1 VFNWETL
8 GAVIHN
14 GHGVQLV
21 VFCTT
26 WAVSRILAIGC
37 LFIQV
42 GISLL
47 IESAKKKEMLP
58 NFFHAADA
66 GLG

>member
-26 WAVSRILAIGC
+26 WAVSRILGDMLLVYPGRDKSVDRIG
-37 LFIQV
+37 
-42 GISLL
+42 
-47 IESAKKKEMLP
+47 EEKRD
-58 NFFHAADA
+58 AA
-66 GLG
+66 